1 MPGRRRDLGLPDQER
16 PDQGGDESLTPR
28 LDAEIWLAHVTGLSR
43 ARLLARLDEAISP
56 EEERR
61 YRAGLARLAAGE
73 PLPYLTGRA
82 EFYGLELAVTPATL
96 IPRPETEH
104 LVDAALARITAPGA
118 GVTAIDVGT
127 GSGCIAV
134 ALAVHRPGVRITA
147 TDVSPAALAVAARN
161 AERHGV
167 AGRIDLRRGQLLA
180 PVVAEN
186 GRADLI
192 VANLPYVSD
201 PEWADLP
208 VGVREYE
215 PAGALR
221 GGPEGLDLI
230 GELLQ
235 AAPAVLRPG
244 GAILLEI
251 GAPQGP
257 AALALARASLP
268 AAARIDVH
276 PDYAGHDRILIVDL

>member
-1 MPGRRRDLGLPDQER
+1 MATVRELVQEGAGR
-16 PDQGGDESLTPR
+16 SIPR
-28 LDAEIWLAHVTGLSR
+28 LDTELWLVHVTGLSR
-43 ARLLARLDEAISP
+43 ARLLARLDQAVTP
-56 EEERR
+56 EQERR

-82 EFYGLELAVTPATL
+82 EFYGLEFAVTPATL

-104 LVDAALARITAPGA
+104 LMDAALARIAAPGV
-118 GVTAIDVGT
+118 GVTVADVGT

-134 ALAVHRPGVRITA
+134 ALAVHRPAVRVYA
-147 TDVSPAALAVAARN
+147 TDASPAALAVAAGN

-167 AGRIDLRRGQLLA
+167 AGRVDLRRGHLLA
-180 PVVAEN
+180 PLVADRVRVN
-186 GRADLI
+186 LL

-230 GELLQ
+230 RDLLDG
-235 AAPAVLRPG
+235 APAVLRAG

-251 GAPQGP
+251 GAAQG
-257 AALALARASLP
+257 ARAVALARAALP
-268 AAARIDVH
+268 AAARIDLH
-276 PDYAGHDRILIVDL
+276 PDYAGRDRILIVDP